1 MCMPPSSGS
10 SKLSG
15 SSKKKESS
23 TSALA
28 AAETNMSSRI
38 IRGDSRVQKLK
49 VSSPGAVN
57 VRGGSQERVMDVEKQ
72 AYEQGYAEGERIGK
86 QMGEKMVET
95 VVKRYDNGIAQLAQ
109 THKALVE
116 AMEEQTVRLALAISR
131 KIVQRELTMDPDL
144 VAALASVALKRVL
157 SHQSI
162 TLRVSRQDFDHVR
175 AAVAA
180 ANPAISVKDD
190 ATLERG
196 DFVVDTAQTHL
207 DGRVA
212 SQIETI
218 GRVLFDQ

>member
-1 MCMPPSSGS
+1 MFMSPSNAS

-15 SSKKKESS
+15 SSKKKGSS
-23 TSALA
+23 TSAVA
-28 AAETNMSSRI
+28 AAVTNMSSRI
-38 IRGDSRVQKLK
+38 IRGDSRIQKLK
-49 VSSPGAVN
+49 VSGPGGVN
-57 VRGGSQERVMDVEKQ
+57 ILGGSQERVMDVEKQ
-72 AYEQGYAEGERIGK
+72 AFEQGYAEGERIGK

-95 VVKRYDNGIAQLAQ
+95 VVKRYDTGIVKLAEA
-109 THKALVE
+109 HKTLVE
-116 AMEEQTVRLALAISR
+116 AMEEQTVFLALQIAR
-131 KIVQRELTMDPDL
+131 KIVQRELTMDPDI

-162 TLRVSRQDFDHVR
+162 TLRVSRQDFEHVR
-175 AAVAA
+175 AVVAA

-218 GRVLFDQ
+218 GRVLFDE